1 VTSPRAAEEVHG
13 TTALRAVGSRPPL
26 DQDELEILGL
36 MAEGLVLDAIARRL
50 GISPR
55 TVRRRLRA
63 ACDRAGVAAPVQLL
77 VRAVRASLL

>member
-1 VTSPRAAEEVHG
+1 MYG
-13 TTALRAVGSRPPL
+13 TAALRAGASRLPL
-26 DQDELEILGL
+26 ADDELEILGL

-50 GISPR
+50 GVSPR

-77 VRAVRASLL
+77 VRAVRSSLL